1 MRKGPPPPIYQ
12 IKGRARVLIG
22 EGHCIPGDS
31 SPTTTGKLVLIVH
44 HMILLLLS
52 STLLLVLL
60 LAGLLGGLSLL
71 RLADQDTIR
80 ILTWGA
86 YS

>member
-1 MRKGPPPPIYQ
+1 M
-12 IKGRARVLIG
+12 LIG
-22 EGHCIPGDS
+22 EGYCIAGDS
-31 SPTTTGKLVLIVH
+31 SPTRTSAYCIH

-60 LAGLLGGLSLL
+60 LAGPLGGLSLL
-71 RLADQDTIR
+71 RLADQGTIR